1 MLVDRETGLP
11 LFEPT
16 VWTLRKYRG
25 RSAAT
30 IEQALRG
37 AMLLHLFCRHRVIDL
52 GNRMSTG
59 DFLGLDEVEA
69 FVIFAR
75 KPLSETGALAPLTEA
90 TVRPIRLKATAVV
103 SLGTRHMRRLPRAE
117 QSPSLDNR
125 SVAIRLHYVASYL
138 KWLGTRVNRA
148 GFAGGSNS

>member
-1 MLVDRETGLP
+1 MFGNGERCPMLVDRETGLP

-16 VWTLRKYRG
+16 VWTLRQYRH

-52 GNRMSTG
+52 GDRLSTG
-59 DFLGLDEVEA
+59 EFFGLDEVEA

-75 KPLSETGALAPLTEA
+75 KPLGETGALAPLTEA
-90 TVRPIRLKATAVV
+90 AARPMRLKTSTVV
-103 SLGTRHMRRLPRAE
+103 SLGTRHMRRLPRADDL
-117 QSPSLDNR
+117 PP
-125 SVAIRLHYVASYL
+125 
-138 KWLGTRVNRA
+138 
-148 GFAGGSNS
+148 